1 MDFGLQIFQ
10 SKESKKTSDLYS
22 AQFDYQDL
30 IKRLS
35 DLQEK
40 QNSKVR
46 YSIFKTFDN
55 KKVAQKKVSK
65 QSLGKKRLNNSMSIY
80 QDRKKDQSSYLIKRN
95 NIGKAGSK
103 HKRNATDLTFDND
116 FKTFCVQGKRHI
128 SNISVRK
135 PYFN

>member
-10 SKESKKTSDLYS
+10 TKESKKTSDLYS
-22 AQFDYQDL
+22 AQFDYKDL

-40 QNSKVR
+40 QKSKVR
-46 YSIFKTFDN
+46 YSIFKTFDD
-55 KKVAQKKVSK
+55 KKVAQKKEFK

-80 QDRKKDQSSYLIKRN
+80 QDRKKDQNSYLIKRN
-95 NIGKAGSK
+95 NIGKTGSK
-103 HKRNATDLTFDND
+103 HKRNATDLLLEGD
-116 FKTFCVQGKRHI
+116 FKTFCVQGKKHI